1 MRRTVNARNARAKNR
16 STMSTVKFFQQN
28 ASMTSGYVEHWTV
41 QQEISAT
48 HLPDTALHQ
57 ELYRQGG
64 DTQDTASPPNTAQGN
79 QDSDHGK
86 EGDSDSGAAVEAD
99 RGNQDSDQ
107 GDEGDSDSDAADLS
121 DHGSQEREESQSE
134 ETESEKDKKSLT
146 MKTRKSRLTRNQT
159 TRPQEVQWQCA

>member
-1 MRRTVNARNARAKNR
+1 
-16 STMSTVKFFQQN
+16 MSTVKFFQQN

-57 ELYRQGG
+57 ELYR
-64 DTQDTASPPNTAQGN
+64 
-79 QDSDHGK
+79 DSDHGK